1 MGEKKLEF
9 QYRDDSVS
17 VLCFS
22 RVSFIAFGAV
32 YSVPPISVAPI
43 IYPSPE
49 VITLVSEAKI
59 RCYQNNY
66 IVSKD
71 QKIMT
76 LWIAQVAGTNE
87 ILGHRNS
94 VFILKLLV
102 KCVRERRDG
111 HERK

>member
-1 MGEKKLEF
+1 MILF
-9 QYRDDSVS
+9 QYCVFPECLSLHLEQYTRS
-17 VLCFS
+17 
-22 RVSFIAFGAV
+22 
-32 YSVPPISVAPI
+32 PPISVAPI

-49 VITLVSEAKI
+49 VITLVSEAKM

-76 LWIAQVAGTNE
+76 LWIAQVAGTDE
-87 ILGHRNS
+87 ILSHRNS
-94 VFILKLLV
+94 VFILKFLV
-102 KCVRERRDG
+102 KCVRKRRDG